1 MNKPR
6 PSALPLK
13 KSVRVSPPTAPGGF
27 FSFSSFRVKKGQSNK
42 GDAPSSSESSQNNR
56 RRNYSGGDCEQSSS
70 VNFFSAAVPDSTSSS
85 SSSWAA
91 AVVSP
96 LATQKFFA
104 TNNSSSSSS
113 GNGCRLS
120 TFQKFNNAESAPS
133 TPCTGQDYRFVKG
146 KKHNQSWVIRQIPER
161 GSKK

>member
-13 KSVRVSPPTAPGGF
+13 KAVRVSPPTAPGGF

-42 GDAPSSSESSQNNR
+42 GDASSSSESSSQNSR
-56 RRNYSGGDCEQSSS
+56 RRTYSGGDCEQTSS
-70 VNFFSAAVPDSTSSS
+70 VNFFSAAVPDAASSS

-96 LATQKFFA
+96 LATQKLFA
-104 TNNSSSSSS
+104 ANNQSSSS

-120 TFQKFNNAESAPS
+120 TFQKISNAESAPS
-133 TPCTGQDYRFVKG
+133 TPCIGQDYRFVKG
-146 KKHNQSWVIRQIPER
+146 T
-161 GSKK
+161 